1 MALADIHRAPGAPED
16 APGAE
21 LVRGSYEFYHFGCQ
35 GLDDRGWGCA
45 YRSLQTIA
53 SWALRAEGGPAGP
66 PPVVPSH
73 REVQEALER
82 CGDKP
87 AGFAG
92 SREWVG
98 SFELGLALDA
108 LLGVPSRILPFN
120 CGSELS
126 SAAAALERHFA
137 RGGGP
142 VMCGGGS
149 AAVTLLGVDLGRAP
163 RTLVLDPHF
172 YGPGGVPASGAAEVT
187 AAGCLAWRRLDDIAP
202 QGAHCN
208 LLLPSRGL

>member
-1 MALADIHRAPGAPED
+1 MALADIHLAPGAPEG
-16 APGAE
+16 APGAV
-21 LVRGSYEFYHFGCQ
+21 LVRGSYDFYHFGCQ

-53 SWALRAEGGPAGP
+53 SWALWAKRGPAGP
-66 PPVVPSH
+66 PPEVPAH
-73 REVQEALER
+73 REVQEILER

-87 AGFAG
+87 AGFVG

-137 RGGGP
+137 GGGGP

-149 AAVTLLGVDLGRAP
+149 AAVTFLGVDPGPAP
-163 RTLVLDPHF
+163 RALVLDPHF
-172 YGPGGVPASGAAEVT
+172 YGPGGVPASGAAEVA
-187 AAGCLAWRRLDDIAP
+187 AAGCLAWRRLDSIAP

-208 LLLPSRGL
+208 LLLPRRGS